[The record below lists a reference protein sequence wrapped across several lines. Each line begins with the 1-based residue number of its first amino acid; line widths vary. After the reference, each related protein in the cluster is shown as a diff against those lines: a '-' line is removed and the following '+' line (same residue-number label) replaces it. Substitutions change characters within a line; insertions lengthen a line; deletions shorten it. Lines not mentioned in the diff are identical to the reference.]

1 MKLKLLIFLV
11 FSLLLIFVS
20 GCGYYVPD
28 VSSEVSNEPVPEEV
42 VKVIENVTVDE
53 GVGVKEKTGCEV
65 NADCEW
71 GTFCIDTKCQKIDDL
86 YVTEGCESKCNFNSV
101 VIETSDKQTFTLNRG
116 QGDYTAAGAVEW
128 TLASGPDYCK
138 GDDILVPVKIKKK
151 NMGKVISEEYT
162 VVNVGETSKVIKHPT
177 IKSLAFTFNVKSV
190 NEECS

>member
-11 FSLLLIFVS
+11 FSLLLILVS
-20 GCGYYVPD
+20 GCEYYVPD
-28 VSSEVSNEPVPEEV
+28 VSNEISSEPVSEKV
-42 VKVIENVTVDE
+42 VKVVENVTLEIVQKNKP
-53 GVGVKEKTGCEV
+53 VCEV
-65 NADCEW
+65 NTDCEW
-71 GTFCIDTKCQKIDDL
+71 GTFCIDAKCQKIDDL

-162 VVNVGETSKVIKHPT
+162 VVKVGETSK
-177 IKSLAFTFNVKSV
+177 
-190 NEECS
+190 